1 MAVEITVSETVEE
14 LHRPERA
21 VLSVQVSSDGP
32 DKSVVRERTVTVADD
47 IAAGLAG
54 LLDPDRGPVTR
65 YSRAGLATWAD
76 RPWNAQGEQLPPV
89 HHATDRFSVTFA
101 DFTVLADWLD
111 RHAAVEGV
119 AMVGIEWRLTRR
131 RTAEIS
137 AGVRS
142 AAVQAARAKAQAYA
156 DSLDLGPV
164 RPVSIADQGM
174 LTGNAGG
181 NGPIPMRAMA
191 MAAGGSDGAPA
202 ILPED
207 VRIWAVVDARF
218 SAGD

>member
-1 MAVEITVSETVEE
+1 MAVAITVSETVEE
-14 LHRPERA
+14 FHRPERA
-21 VLSVQVSSDGP
+21 VLSVLVSFDGP
-32 DKSVVRERTVTVADD
+32 DKPAVRELTVTVADE

-54 LLDPDRGPVTR
+54 LLDADRGPVTR
-65 YSRAGLATWAD
+65 YSRTGLATWAD

-131 RTAEIS
+131 RTAEVS

-142 AAVQAARAKAQAYA
+142 AAVRAALAKAQAYA
-156 DSLDLGPV
+156 DSLELGPV

-174 LTGNAGG
+174 LTGSTG
-181 NGPIPMRAMA
+181 NPVLPVARAF
-191 MAAGGSDGAPA
+191 AAGAPDSVPA
-202 ILPED
+202 VLPED
-207 VRIWAVVDARF
+207 VRIWAAVDARF